1 MADNFN
7 GATTAVFAI
16 TLSTTI
22 DKPISVKWQTEDG
35 TGKAGI
41 DYIAANGTVEF
52 LPGETD
58 KQIQVTVFGRSPD
71 SGSGDRM
78 FYIKLFPPSDAI
90 LGNTLTEC
98 TIKVTDDEGTPVT
111 ELIVAQGKR
120 GQKGDPGL
128 SAYEQAVNMGFT
140 GTLQDWM
147 NEIADASQ
155 AADRAQVSASRAE
168 AAATSAS
175 FLGNI
180 FPSPEAGVDPVTGVP
195 NGAYYNVRSA
205 QNDDYIE
212 EYRNL
217 SGVPTPTGKA
227 YPSSQAVQYEL
238 NGTITPS
245 TSAAWGVIPQI
256 KKLTGDTSIELN
268 AQAKVLLQMLN
279 DVRKNGGAMP
289 YSPEFA
295 ALIGGF
301 DVGDRVKLAN
311 GEIVVSTIENNQN
324 NPNSDM
330 TGWRI
335 PPESLINIKDEDY
348 YETSF
353 EFGLKSKAKLDI
365 KNNGVVSISVLRDDV
380 LIAKNITLPYVTNMA
395 NRSNNNVPF
404 KRLFAPSAGFED
416 SNQSGSLV
424 FGYKGNKQKLALL
437 NVNDL
442 IPFDPEFGETENQ
455 TTIVTMSD
463 YPYQVV
469 QLPENNDY
477 QNKYL
482 KIAEIP
488 ARSDYALFSCEFYGG
503 WNNERLSSRTTLN
516 FANYG
521 NINWDAA
528 PGYTSKDWQTFIKV
542 ISEGSQGNRM
552 SLKALNFA
560 VKYEN
565 NKLSIWAILPPYS
578 LYTALVTCSK
588 NTNHFVKLDKM
599 SFESVSALI
608 PIYRAISLN
617 TFNSGIAS
625 DGSVVMCDAHIRIAK
640 SSNQSDTTRELTS
653 NGYHWIGAGTTN
665 MPHYSNV
672 TVEKIATGTYRLNN
686 VSGLWNAEVRLR
698 QPYDLDGNQVAIAAI
713 NDTTPIIYVYE
724 IKYTVQA
731 GGTNVIKEKGNLI
744 DIPAN
749 AWVDVFYS
757 ENWS

>member
-22 DKPISVKWQTEDG
+22 NKPISVKWQTEDG
-35 TGKAGI
+35 TGKAGL

-52 LPGETD
+52 LPGETE

-71 SGSGDRM
+71 SGAADRM

-90 LGNTLTEC
+90 LANTLTEC

-180 FPSPEAGVDPVTGVP
+180 YPTPEAGVDPVTGVP

-205 QNDDYIE
+205 QDDDYIE
-212 EYRNL
+212 EYRNV
-217 SGVPTPTGKA
+217 SGVPTSTGKA
-227 YPSSQAVQYEL
+227 YPSSQAVLYEL

-245 TSAAWGVIPQI
+245 TSAAWGAVPQV
-256 KKLTGDTSIELN
+256 KKLTGAVSVELN
-268 AQAKVLLQMLN
+268 AQSKVLLQMLN

-301 DVGDRVKLAN
+301 DVGDQVKLNN
-311 GEIVVSTIENNQN
+311 GKIVISEIDNNQN
-324 NPNSDM
+324 NPNVDF
-330 TGWRI
+330 TGW
-335 PPESLINIKDEDY
+335 SFKQDQLIKIKNDDY
-348 YETSF
+348 YETSL
-353 EFGLKSKAKLDI
+353 EFGDESKATLDV
-365 KNNGVVSISVLRDDV
+365 KNNGVLSISVTRGDV
-380 LIAKNITLPYVTNMA
+380 LIAKNVTLPYVSNMA
-395 NRSNNNVPF
+395 NRSINNVPF
-404 KRLFAPSAGFED
+404 KRLLVPSAGFED

-424 FGYKGNKQKLALL
+424 FGYKGTKQKLALL

-442 IPFDPEFGETENQ
+442 IPFDPEFSETENQ
-455 TTIVTMSD
+455 TTILTLLD
-463 YPYQVV
+463 FPYQVV

-477 QNKYL
+477 LPKYL

-488 ARSDYALFSCEFYGG
+488 ARSDYSLFSCEFFGG
-503 WNNERLSSRTTLN
+503 WNNERLSGRTIFN
-516 FANYG
+516 FSNYG

-528 PGYTSKDWQTFIKV
+528 PSYTSKEWQSFIK
-542 ISEGSQGNRM
+542 IIAEGSQGNRM
-552 SLKALNFA
+552 NLKALNFA

-565 NKLSIWAILPPYS
+565 NKLSIYAILPPYS
-578 LYTALVTCSK
+578 FYTALLICKK
-588 NTNHFVKLDKM
+588 NAISFLKLDAM
-599 SFESVSALI
+599 SFSDGSSLI
-608 PIYRAISLN
+608 QIYRGLSLN
-617 TFNSGIAS
+617 TYNSGIAS
-625 DGSVVMCDAHIRIAK
+625 DGTVVMCDAHIRIAR
-640 SSNQSDTTRELTS
+640 SANQSDTSRELSS
-653 NGYHWIGAGTTN
+653 NGYHWIGSGTTN
-665 MPHYSNV
+665 LPHYSNV
-672 TVEKIATGTYRLNN
+672 TIEKIATGTYRLNN
-686 VSGLWNAEVRLR
+686 VPGLWNSEVRLR
-698 QPYDLDGNQVAIAAI
+698 QPYDLDGNQVAIATI

-744 DIPAN
+744 DIPSN